1 MPYLL
6 LATFL
11 WGTSFVAGQYA
22 IAMADAAWIVL
33 FRLLIAAC
41 CTAPAALRFLRHR
54 RLSRAQCKS
63 LILLALLTY
72 PATFL
77 LQFIGLQRTSA
88 ASATTMIGLAPLM
101 VILVGHYCFRKTAS
115 ARIWLLGAVAFLGV
129 FLLVGG
135 SPRGEVSVFGCGLV
149 FASTIVAAFWVHLSV
164 PMLMEIGSRAYTALT
179 LQLGALF
186 TLAPALFL
194 AGGTPIH
201 WTASGIAAVVYL
213 GLGCNLLAAWAWNR
227 GLQDVPAERSG
238 IFLALEPAFGVLL
251 AMVFLSERLAPSAAL
266 GVALVLSAAAVAMMP
281 PRERA

>member
-11 WGTSFVAGQYA
+11 WGTSFVAGKYA
-22 IAMADAAWIVL
+22 IAMADAAWVVL

-41 CTAPAALRFLRHR
+41 CTLPASIRFLRHH
-54 RLSRAQCKS
+54 RLSRAQCKA
-63 LILLALLTY
+63 LLLLALLTY
-72 PATFL
+72 PVTFL
-77 LQFIGLQRTSA
+77 LQFIGLQHTSA

-101 VILVGHYCFRKTAS
+101 VILVGHYCFHKTAS

-179 LQLGALF
+179 LQLGTLL
-186 TLAPALFL
+186 TLAPALWL
-194 AGGTPIH
+194 AHGTPIR
-201 WTASGIAAVVYL
+201 WSASGIAAIVYL
-213 GLGCNLLAAWAWNR
+213 GLGCSLLAAWAWNR

-238 IFLALEPAFGVLL
+238 IFLALEPTFGVLL
-251 AMVFLSERLAPSAAL
+251 AVVCLSERLAPSAAL
-266 GVALVLSAAAVAMMP
+266 GVALVLGAAALAMMP
-281 PRERA
+281 RGRV